1 MINSIEFKA
10 RSKSQSEILLNH
22 STGETTFLLF
32 NSNYPL
38 QTQEYYHNAIKKL
51 INTHPDI
58 SPMDDLF
65 SLFSWW
71 FTKCALE
78 IPLMVGTYRTDERK
92 RIGEQIK
99 KIREEKK
106 IEARQLAL
114 MTGIDASNICRIEQ
128 GRHSVGI
135 DILSKVANALG
146 YKIEL
151 VKL

>member
-1 MINSIEFKA
+1 MVEEIEFRE
-10 RSKSQSEILLNH
+10 RSKGQTEILLDH
-22 STGETTFLLF
+22 STGETTVLLF
-32 NSNYPL
+32 STTYPL
-38 QTQEYYHNAIKKL
+38 QVQEYYRHAISEILKA
-51 INTHPDI
+51 HPDI
-58 SPMDDLF
+58 SPKDDLL

-71 FTKCALE
+71 FAKCSLE
-78 IPLMVGTYRTDERK
+78 MPLMVCTYLNAERK

-106 IEARQLAL
+106 IEACQLAL

-128 GRHSVGI
+128 GKHSVGI
-135 DILSKVANALG
+135 DILSRIANALG